1 MNNTNRSFWG
11 LAEFFKPKWLPGL
24 RIAVSDRDTPT
35 ETTPRHSDEELEF
48 WGRIYVDNHLY
59 ARGILFAT
67 FMQGPQAILES
78 LITSGRVE
86 ATEDYLPL
94 LTAQREVAARLNR
107 RRAISRPIEEADLVF
122 LKKQAD

>member
-1 MNNTNRSFWG
+1 MNTTTASPWG
-11 LAEFFKPKWLPGL
+11 LAEFFKPKWVPGM
-24 RIAVSDRDTPT
+24 RITVSDRDTPVT
-35 ETTPRHSDEELEF
+35 ATPRYPDEALEY
-48 WGRIYVDNHLY
+48 WGRIYVDNHLH

-67 FMQGPQAILES
+67 FMQDPQAILES

-107 RRAISRPIEEADLVF
+107 RREISRPIEEADLVF
-122 LKKQAD
+122 LKKQ